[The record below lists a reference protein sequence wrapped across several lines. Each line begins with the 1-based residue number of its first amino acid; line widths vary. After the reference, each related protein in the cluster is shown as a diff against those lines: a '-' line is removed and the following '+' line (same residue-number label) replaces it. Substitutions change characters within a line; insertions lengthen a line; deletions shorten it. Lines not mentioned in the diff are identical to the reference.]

1 MEGTKEGKKERLSIY
16 DTWWKHLLA
25 GSSAGVV
32 SRSCTAPLDRLK
44 VFAQVTG
51 KFYHPI
57 KGLVSIVKK
66 DGFFSLWRGNGIN
79 MMKIT
84 PETACKFLVFEY
96 VKLLM
101 GAQHRSLTIGERFFC
116 AACAGVTSQSLIY
129 PIEVLKTRMVIREG
143 RDKVHSLKNVYK
155 TLIKNRGHEGLYKG
169 YFSTIVGIVLF
180 TGTDLCTYET
190 TKIFL
195 SERLKIDPKNVPLPI
210 ILLSGIFAC
219 ITGQAVAYPLSMAST
234 AVQASEKKIEARH
247 VLYDRFKRL
256 GIYGW
261 YRGSSMSYLKALPA
275 VSLTYMV
282 YERTLN
288 ALGAHM
294 TH

>member
-1 MEGTKEGKKERLSIY
+1 MDDKKDKERLSIY
-16 DTWWKHLLA
+16 ETWWKHLIA
-25 GSSAGVV
+25 GSMGGIV

-51 KFYHPI
+51 EFYHPVW
-57 KGLVSIVKK
+57 GLVKIVKK

-84 PETACKFLVFEY
+84 PETASKFLIYEY
-96 VKLLM
+96 AKLLM
-101 GAQHRSLTIGERFFC
+101 GAEHESLTIWERFIC
-116 AACAGVTSQSLIY
+116 AACAGIFSQTLIY

-143 RDKVHSLKNVYK
+143 RNSVHSLKNVYK
-155 TLIKNRGHEGLYKG
+155 TLIRNKGHIGLFQG
-169 YFSTIVGIVLF
+169 YFSTIVGIILF

-195 SERLKIDPKNVPLPI
+195 QDRILEDETEVPLPI
-210 ILLSGIFAC
+210 ILTSGIFAC

-234 AVQASEKKIEARH
+234 AVQASETKVEARDI
-247 VLYDRFKRL
+247 LYKRFKQRGL
-256 GIYGW
+256 YGW

-275 VSLTYMV
+275 VSLTYLV
-282 YERTLN
+282 YEVTLN
-288 ALGAHM
+288 QLGAHM